1 MVNEPPTCLSYM
13 RASSQKRALKR
24 PTPVTVITLPH
35 QPRPMDIG
43 ALLAEN
49 IIQGFLIGLVIG
61 LVVRVASM
69 TIRNLLILQFVLLKF
84 LESRNLLIIDWH
96 RLTNGLIGQKEL
108 VIGQAQDLLDT
119 VVEMGIFG
127 GALAGGF
134 LLAQRIGK

>member
-1 MVNEPPTCLSYM
+1 
-13 RASSQKRALKR
+13 
-24 PTPVTVITLPH
+24 
-35 QPRPMDIG
+35 MDIG

-49 IIQGFLIGLVIG
+49 IVQGFLIGLVIG
-61 LVVRVASM
+61 LVVRVASKA
-69 TIRNLLILQFVLLKF
+69 IRNLLILQFVLLKF

-108 VIGQAQDLLDT
+108 VIGQAQDLIDT

-127 GALAGGF
+127 AALAGGF

>member
-1 MVNEPPTCLSYM
+1 
-13 RASSQKRALKR
+13 
-24 PTPVTVITLPH
+24 
-35 QPRPMDIG
+35 MDIG

-49 IIQGFLIGLVIG
+49 IVQGFLIGLVIG
-61 LVVRVASM
+61 LVVRVASKA
-69 TIRNLLILQFVLLKF
+69 IRNLLILQFVLLKY

-108 VIGQAQDLLDT
+108 VIGQAQDLIDT

-127 GALAGGF
+127 AALAGGF

>member
-1 MVNEPPTCLSYM
+1 MT
-13 RASSQKRALKR
+13 
-24 PTPVTVITLPH
+24 
-35 QPRPMDIG
+35 MDIG

-49 IIQGFLIGLVIG
+49 IVQGFLIGLVIG
-61 LVVRVASM
+61 LVVRVASKA
-69 TIRNLLILQFVLLKF
+69 IRNLLILQFVLLKY

-108 VIGQAQDLLDT
+108 VIGQAQDLIDT

-127 GALAGGF
+127 AALAGGF

>member
-1 MVNEPPTCLSYM
+1 
-13 RASSQKRALKR
+13 
-24 PTPVTVITLPH
+24 
-35 QPRPMDIG
+35 MDLG

-49 IIQGFLIGLVIG
+49 IVQGFLIGLVIG
-61 LVVRVASM
+61 MVVRVASKA
-69 TIRNLLILQFVLLKF
+69 IRNLLILQFVVFKY

-108 VIGQAQDLLDT
+108 VIGQAQDLIDT

-127 GALAGGF
+127 AALAGGF

>member
-1 MVNEPPTCLSYM
+1 
-13 RASSQKRALKR
+13 
-24 PTPVTVITLPH
+24 
-35 QPRPMDIG
+35 MDVA

-49 IIQGFLIGLVIG
+49 IVQGFLIGLVVG
-61 LVVRVASM
+61 LVVRVASKA
-69 TIRNLLILQFVLLKF
+69 IRNLLILQFVLLKY

-108 VIGQAQDLLDT
+108 VIDQAQDLIDT

-127 GALAGGF
+127 AALAGGF

>member
-1 MVNEPPTCLSYM
+1 
-13 RASSQKRALKR
+13 
-24 PTPVTVITLPH
+24 
-35 QPRPMDIG
+35 MDIG

-49 IIQGFLIGLVIG
+49 IVQGFLIGLVIG
-61 LVVRVASM
+61 LVVRVASKA
-69 TIRNLLILQFVLLKF
+69 IRNLLILQFVLLKY

-127 GALAGGF
+127 AALAGGF

>member
-1 MVNEPPTCLSYM
+1 
-13 RASSQKRALKR
+13 
-24 PTPVTVITLPH
+24 
-35 QPRPMDIG
+35 MDIV

-49 IIQGFLIGLVIG
+49 IVQGFLIGLVIG
-61 LVVRVASM
+61 LVVRVA
-69 TIRNLLILQFVLLKF
+69 TKAIRNLLILQFVMLKY

>member
-1 MVNEPPTCLSYM
+1 
-13 RASSQKRALKR
+13 
-24 PTPVTVITLPH
+24 
-35 QPRPMDIG
+35 MDIG

-49 IIQGFLIGLVIG
+49 IVQGFLIGLVIG
-61 LVVRVASM
+61 LVVRVA
-69 TIRNLLILQFVLLKF
+69 TKAIRNLLILQFVMLKY

>member
-1 MVNEPPTCLSYM
+1 
-13 RASSQKRALKR
+13 
-24 PTPVTVITLPH
+24 
-35 QPRPMDIG
+35 MDLT

-49 IIQGFLIGLVIG
+49 IVQGFLIGLVIG
-61 LVVRVASM
+61 LVVRVA
-69 TIRNLLILQFVLLKF
+69 TKAIRNLLILQFVMLKY

>member
-1 MVNEPPTCLSYM
+1 MD
-13 RASSQKRALKR
+13 
-24 PTPVTVITLPH
+24 LP
-35 QPRPMDIG
+35 

-49 IIQGFLIGLVIG
+49 IVQGFLIGLVIG
-61 LVVRVASM
+61 LVVRMASKG
-69 TIRNLLILQFVLLKF
+69 IRNLLILQFVLLKY

-108 VIGQAQDLLDT
+108 VVGQAQDLIDT

-127 GALAGGF
+127 AALAGGF

>member
-1 MVNEPPTCLSYM
+1 MVNEPPTCLPYM
-13 RASSQKRALKR
+13 RASSQKRAPSIPR
-24 PTPVTVITLPH
+24 TQHRYTSRFSRTL
-35 QPRPMDIG
+35 MDIG

-49 IIQGFLIGLVIG
+49 IVQGFLIGLVIG
-61 LVVRVASM
+61 LVVRVASKG
-69 TIRNLLILQFVLLKF
+69 IRNLLILQFVLLKF

-108 VIGQAQDLLDT
+108 VIGQAQDLIDT

-127 GALAGGF
+127 AALAGGF